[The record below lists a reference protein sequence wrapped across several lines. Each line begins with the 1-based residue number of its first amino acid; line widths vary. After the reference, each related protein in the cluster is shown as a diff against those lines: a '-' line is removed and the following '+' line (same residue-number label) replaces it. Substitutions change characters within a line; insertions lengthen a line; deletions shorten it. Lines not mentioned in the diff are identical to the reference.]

1 MDDVKDRVKGFMKKV
16 NNPFS
21 SSSSSSKF
29 KGQGRVLGSYSSSS
43 LSSNSISISKPI
55 SSPTNS
61 KPLLQKTINSDH
73 NRIHKPKKSD
83 LDRKPGNGFDP
94 FDSLVTTGKRSQNGY
109 SLNVYECT
117 VCGKSFRYEEEVS
130 EHVDSCLSNRIE
142 SNDANIVVS
151 DKNNEEVEWSNGEL
165 EVCVGTYISRNP
177 YEGSIDVVLKL
188 LRNIVR
194 EPENANLGGSG
205 LAIQGSRRFLV
216 RLWVELRFKIT
227 EENGETWAVMEV
239 RTEEQIK
246 LIKKSTLLLESQL
259 VHVQEPSKRE
269 NLVLATSAEIDANT
283 AKLKQ
288 VDRQSKQR
296 FLLDGDCLGL
306 YTETEHY
313 CGLIITFARVNN

>member
-165 EVCVGTYISRNP
+165 EVCVECEFRRIRISNP
-177 YEGSIDVVLKL
+177 RIKEVFGEVM
-188 LRNIVR
+188 
-194 EPENANLGGSG
+194 GG
-205 LAIQGSRRFLV
+205 
-216 RLWVELRFKIT
+216 VELLSFVGFKIT

-288 VDRQSKQR
+288 VDRQVVIIADI
-296 FLLDGDCLGL
+296 L
-306 YTETEHY
+306 EIH
-313 CGLIITFARVNN
+313 LIFH